1 MKTTKKQYNAAEKT
15 KIALEAIKGELTIA
29 QISSKYGVHATQI
42 SKWKQQALESMQSGF
57 ASKASKEENDQHE
70 LIDKLYR
77 QIGQLSIECDWLK
90 KNLNCLSLE
99 DKKKLINLE
108 PEISIRRQCEL
119 LNLSRT
125 SLYYKPKPISDRDLF
140 ILNKVD
146 EIYTEHP
153 YYGSRRMKEE
163 LLESGIEIG
172 RQKISTFYRLLGL
185 ETVYP
190 KANLSKRNYEHKVYP
205 YLLRYLPITK
215 ANQVW
220 SADVTYIRLKH
231 GFVYLVA
238 IIDWY
243 SRRILSWR
251 LSTSLSADFC
261 VEALQEAL
269 DNYPKPEI
277 FNTDQGSTFTAND
290 FVNLLIKY
298 KISISMDGRGRALDN
313 VFIERFWRSLKQEKI
328 YLVELNTV
336 QEAKTA
342 INEYMEFY
350 NFKRKHQSLNY
361 EVPNK
366 VYSCNN
372 SLMML

>member
-1 MKTTKKQYNAAEKT
+1 MINMISLINC
-15 KIALEAIKGELTIA
+15 IAKSDNSLSSAIG
-29 QISSKYGVHATQI
+29 
-42 SKWKQQALESMQSGF
+42 
-57 ASKASKEENDQHE
+57 
-70 LIDKLYR
+70 
-77 QIGQLSIECDWLK
+77 LK

-99 DKKKLINLE
+99 NKKKLIN
-108 PEISIRRQCEL
+108 PDPKISTRRQCEL

-125 SLYYKPKPISDRDLF
+125 SFYYKPKPLSDEELL

-163 LLESGIEIG
+163 LQDAGIVIG
-172 RQKISTFYRLLGL
+172 RQKISKFYQLLGL
-185 ETVYP
+185 EAVYP
-190 KANLSKRNYEHKVYP
+190 KVNLSKRNHEHKVYP

-220 SADVTYIRLKH
+220 LADVTYIRLKH

-243 SRRILSWR
+243 SHRILSWR

-277 FNTDQGSTFTAND
+277 FNRDQGSTFTANS
-290 FVNLLIKY
+290 FVNLLAKH

-313 VFIERFWRSLKQEKI
+313 VFIERFWRSLKQEEI
-328 YLVELNTV
+328 YLVGLNTV
-336 QEAKTA
+336 QEARIA

-361 EVPNK
+361 EVPSK
-366 VYSCNN
+366 VYSGNN
-372 SLMML
+372 SLIML